1 MNTLKNKAEILD
13 SFRENPDMMA
23 ILTIIRNLG
32 LKDSWLAAGSVRNF
46 IWNLLSDKSPFDC
59 ETDVDVIF
67 FDPDISY
74 EETLFLEKKL
84 RADFPQ
90 YQWELKNQVYM
101 HQHSPGT
108 APYRSACDAVSK
120 YPEQCTA
127 LAVRLRKDG
136 RLELFLP
143 YGTKDIEDFIVQP
156 TPHFLASP
164 ERLAVYTERMKKKNW
179 QSKWPPLEV
188 RFPK

>member
-1 MNTLKNKAEILD
+1 M
-13 SFRENPDMMA
+13 
-23 ILTIIRNLG
+23 
-32 LKDSWLAAGSVRNF
+32 
-46 IWNLLSDKSPFDC
+46 
-59 ETDVDVIF
+59 
-67 FDPDISY
+67 
-74 EETLFLEKKL
+74 
-84 RADFPQ
+84 
-90 YQWELKNQVYM
+90 KNQVYM

-108 APYRSACDAVSK
+108 VPYRSACDAVSK

-136 RLELFLP
+136 QLELFLP

-156 TPHFLASP
+156 TPHFLISP
-164 ERLAVYTERMKKKNW
+164 ERLAVYTERMKKKEW

>member
-1 MNTLKNKAEILD
+1 MNILKNKAEILD

-46 IWNLLSDKSPFDC
+46 IWNLLSERPAFDL

-84 RADFPQ
+84 REDFPQ
-90 YQWELKNQVYM
+90 YKWELKNQVYM
-101 HQHSPGT
+101 HQHSPHT
-108 APYRSACDAVSK
+108 APYSSSCDAMSK
-120 YPEQCTA
+120 YPERCTA
-127 LAVRLRKDG
+127 VGLRLNEESDF
-136 RLELFLP
+136 ELYAP
-143 YGTKDIEDFIVQP
+143 YGLEDILNFQVRP
-156 TPHFLASP
+156 TPHFL
-164 ERLAVYTERMKKKNW
+164 ENQDRMVLYQTRLSKKNW
-179 QSKWPPLEV
+179 QEKWKNLI
-188 RFPK
+188 FKNT

>member
-1 MNTLKNKAEILD
+1 MDLV
-13 SFRENPDMMA
+13 FY
-23 ILTIIRNLG
+23 
-32 LKDSWLAAGSVRNF
+32 
-46 IWNLLSDKSPFDC
+46 
-59 ETDVDVIF
+59 
-67 FDPDISY
+67 DPEISY
-74 EETLFLEKKL
+74 EETLQIEQELKKTY
-84 RADFPQ
+84 PQ
-90 YQWELKNQVYM
+90 YAWEVKNQVYM

-108 APYRSACDAVSK
+108 APYHSACDAVSK

-127 LAVRLRKDG
+127 LAVRLRKEG
-136 RLELFLP
+136 QLELFLP

-164 ERLAVYTERMKKKNW
+164 ERLAVYTERMKKKDW